1 MFLGFQINS
10 LPDLN
15 IQFIIKSL
23 YFNILLNI
31 LFINILKKLAVTDP
45 STWLQDKIPYMQL
58 SSINLSH

>member
-23 YFNILLNI
+23 YFNILHNI